1 MDNKVAWNESTKPR
15 LGKYVTVNPFFDPK
29 SSEAK
34 QEYSWQSVVRDRERR
49 HITTKMPRAGVIP
62 YKKAVAINTDTISKA
77 QPSEQN
83 KEETNVLEVDS
94 DAAAKAEEDVRI
106 LEYLNTVNDDDS
118 VLGALS
124 PHTKEKYFGIDSKV
138 LFNDTCKLI
147 SCAI

>member
-83 KEETNVLEVDS
+83 KEETNVLE
-94 DAAAKAEEDVRI
+94 DVRI